1 MSDYIII
8 QKSDLATDSF
18 KNDNTNGKGG
28 IKIAVSPDRG
38 NLLQHRKNG
47 IYYGIEAPADTS
59 NLYVSTS
66 QGDDSNTGTKNA
78 PLRTIREALRRNSV
92 NQKFTIHLKEDE
104 TFEWRSSWG
113 NFDNYAF
120 TIQPYGLQ
128 WDTIRA
134 NNPPGSIQ
142 YLRSNNG
149 MHPTIKFIADDKYL
163 LNGTDRAMVRAA
175 DSNTQATGQYAL
187 NFLYCTLD
195 WSEHPAIA
203 PHNEINNA
211 WFGGHAS
218 GVYMQ
223 LVGCIL
229 KASDISSLISAGA
242 PSLLRVDACKLDTS
256 AGNRVINIADTGSLT
271 FALTDTDQRD
281 GTTIPYSQG
290 LTRMGTSSVA
300 EWKAVLTGSRGV
312 IKGNITTNQ
321 QALGA

>member
-1 MSDYIII
+1 MSDYTII

-38 NLLQHRKNG
+38 NLLQHRNNG

-59 NLYVSTS
+59 NLYVSST

-78 PLRTIREALRRNSV
+78 PLRTIREALRRNSI
-92 NQKFTIHLKEDE
+92 NQRFTINLKEDD

-113 NFDNYAF
+113 DFSSYAF
-120 TIQPYGLQ
+120 TLQPYGPM

-134 NNPPGSIQ
+134 NNTPNSIQ

-149 MHPTIKFIADDKYL
+149 LHPTIKFIADDKYVL
-163 LNGTDRAMVRAA
+163 GATEYALVRAVA
-175 DSNTQATGQYAL
+175 SNTQTTGQYGCSI
-187 NFLYCTLD
+187 LYCTLD
-195 WSEHPAIA
+195 WSEQPAIA
-203 PHNEINNA
+203 PHSTSNNA
-211 WFGGHAS
+211 WFGS
-218 GVYMQ
+218 PSTGVYMQ
-223 LVGCIL
+223 IIGCIL
-229 KASDISSLISAGA
+229 KASAVSPLVSAGA
-242 PSLLRVDACKLDTS
+242 PSLLRIDACKLDTS
-256 AGNRVINIADTGSLT
+256 VGNRVINIGDTGSLS
-271 FALTDTDQRD
+271 FALTDTDHHEGD
-281 GTTIPYSQG
+281 TIAYSKG
-290 LTRMGTSSVA
+290 LTYMGTSSVA

>member
-47 IYYGIEAPADTS
+47 IYYGIESPADTS

-78 PLRTIREALRRNSV
+78 PLRTIHEALRRNSV

-104 TFEWRSSWG
+104 EFEWRSSWG
-113 NFDNYAF
+113 NFSDYTF
-120 TIQPYGLQ
+120 TIQPYGPQ
-128 WDTIRA
+128 WDSIRA
-134 NNPPGSIQ
+134 NNAPGSIQ

-149 MHPTIKFIADDKYL
+149 LHPTIKFISDDKFQL
-163 LNGTDRAMVRAA
+163 GGSEHAMVRVAA
-175 DSNTQATGQYAL
+175 SNTQTTGQFAV
-187 NFLYCTLD
+187 NILYCRLD
-195 WSEHPAIA
+195 WSERPAIA
-203 PHNEINNA
+203 PDSAVNNA

-229 KASDISSLISAGA
+229 KASAVSPLISAGA

-256 AGNRVINIADTGSLT
+256 AGNRVINIADTGSLS
-271 FALTDTDQRD
+271 FALTDVGRREGQN
-281 GTTIPYSQG
+281 IPYSTG
-290 LTRMGTSSVA
+290 LTYMGTSSVA
-300 EWKAVLTGSRGV
+300 EWKAGITGSRGV
-312 IKGNITTNQ
+312 VQGNLTTNQ
-321 QALGA
+321 PALGA